1 MEHNEGVCYS
11 LLKRYF
17 YGETTSRES
26 EQVEV
31 WLRDPKNKFRTDQF
45 LSMLWGEIENGGHTS
60 SFDQESIL
68 DKIHHRINLQSKG
81 LKSGPRSL
89 KRSGFSTQRLIN
101 RMSRIAAILLL
112 PIMLY
117 FAWEVFSQRMWLNS
131 QKKVVYHEIKCP
143 LGATSRFV
151 LPDGTRGSLNNGS
164 KLKYPVEFR
173 GDTRKVELKG
183 EAYFDVK
190 HNKKRPFIIQTHGLD
205 VRVTGTRLNVYAYPD
220 DDYQQFTL
228 ESGAIELIKG
238 CDDRMVSIAKMK
250 PGQHA
255 IYMLKE
261 GQIDLQPAHKKTKNR
276 VTKTVN
282 HMKKLEAKVMK
293 MKPDERIVHETED
306 GKIEFQ
312 YEKDIEQYSSWKDGM
327 LVLRNDPMPVL
338 LKRIERWYHVK
349 FNVLDKGIN
358 EYTYW
363 ATFEQENL
371 EEVLELLSLTGP
383 IAFKKHPR
391 KKNEQGHYQP
401 QVIDVCL
408 EK

>member
-1 MEHNEGVCYS
+1 MEHNAGVCYS

-17 YGETTSRES
+17 YGETTSQES
-26 EQVEV
+26 EQVEG
-31 WLRDPKNKFRTDQF
+31 WLRDPKNKFRADQF
-45 LSMLWGEIENGGHTS
+45 LSLLWDEIENEGYATNY
-60 SFDQESIL
+60 DQAGIL
-68 DKIHHRINLQSKG
+68 DKIHHRINLQSKAPKAG
-81 LKSGPRSL
+81 SPALQ
-89 KRSGFSTQRLIN
+89 RSGFSTQRFIN

-112 PIMLY
+112 PVMLY
-117 FAWEVFSQRMWLNS
+117 FAWEVFSQRIWLNS
-131 QKKVVYHEIKCP
+131 QKEVVYHELKCP

-164 KLKYPVEFR
+164 TLKYPVEFR
-173 GDTRKVELKG
+173 GDNRKVVLKG

-190 HNKKRPFIIQTHGLD
+190 HNKKRPFVIQTQGLD

-220 DDYQQFTL
+220 DKYQQFTL
-228 ESGAIELIKG
+228 ESGSIELLKEQN
-238 CDDRMVSIAKMK
+238 DRMVSIARMK

-255 IYMLKE
+255 VYMLKE
-261 GQIDLQPAHKKTKNR
+261 GQIDLQPAHKKTINR
-276 VTKTVN
+276 VTKKVN
-282 HMKKLEAKVMK
+282 HMKKLETKVMK
-293 MKPDERIVHETED
+293 MKPDERIVHETRD
-306 GKIEFQ
+306 SKIEFQ

-349 FNVLDKGIN
+349 FNVLDKDVN
-358 EYTYW
+358 AYTYW

-371 EEVLELLSLTGP
+371 DKVLELLSLTGP

-391 KKNEQGHYQP
+391 EKNEQGHYQP
-401 QVIDVCL
+401 QVIDVFL